1 MEKTEIQ
8 VTFNEKA
15 LIAFSKFVRKTHV
28 KTFFGNIGL
37 FLTLSF
43 VGFCLG
49 IVGFIFSI
57 NYSFILQLLSI
68 ALLLVGGFYFF
79 KISRMVFTAFGMFKK
94 LGVNLNEWKKNQKNP
109 PEVKLILQGNFLLYE
124 NERTDKTNELRI
136 DEQNLFLLEVFEQG
150 LVVNTFD
157 GSLTIVKESMSAS
170 DYQKVVAHLRM
181 IREKAPEAI

>member
-79 KISRMVFTAFGMFKK
+79 NSKDPSGHFFPFFPPLIRSVRAAPKAAPMPAATIAAFSGF
-94 LGVNLNEWKKNQKNP
+94 
-109 PEVKLILQGNFLLYE
+109 FL
-124 NERTDKTNELRI
+124 
-136 DEQNLFLLEVFEQG
+136 
-150 LVVNTFD
+150 
-157 GSLTIVKESMSAS
+157 A
-170 DYQKVVAHLRM
+170 
-181 IREKAPEAI
+181 